1 MIHQRVKLGLSAA
14 GLLLAIAAIALDDQR
29 LTWVAIGALT
39 VSVAMRFWGR
49 KKDEEPPPPPSA

>member
-1 MIHQRVKLGLSAA
+1 MIYQRVKLGLSFA

-39 VSVAMRFWGR
+39 VSVGMRFWRRG
-49 KKDEEPPPPPSA
+49 KGEDSSE